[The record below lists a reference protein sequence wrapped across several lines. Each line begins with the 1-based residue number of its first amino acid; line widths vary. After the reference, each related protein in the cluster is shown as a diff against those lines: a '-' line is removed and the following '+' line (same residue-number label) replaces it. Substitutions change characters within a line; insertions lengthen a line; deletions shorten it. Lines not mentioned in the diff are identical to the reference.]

1 MLMPRPTGFVELI
14 FLLEDGP
21 RKPTINSSML
31 TMAAVRKPASQCCGA
46 VCATKVV
53 GAIDCKACVPRAN
66 MPAACRQP
74 PAGSGARGGRRRPDE
89 AIVFAWLTKTTPTRR
104 YVPVE
109 ALNATARGGVCTT
122 MRAALASASPMR

>member
-31 TMAAVRKPASQCCGA
+31 TMAAVLKPASQCCGA

-53 GAIDCKACVPRAN
+53 GAIDGKACVPRAN

-74 PAGSGARGGRRRPDE
+74 PAVSGARGGRRRPDE
-89 AIVFAWLTKTTPTRR
+89 AIVFAWQTKTTPTRR
-104 YVPVE
+104 
-109 ALNATARGGVCTT
+109 
-122 MRAALASASPMR
+122 